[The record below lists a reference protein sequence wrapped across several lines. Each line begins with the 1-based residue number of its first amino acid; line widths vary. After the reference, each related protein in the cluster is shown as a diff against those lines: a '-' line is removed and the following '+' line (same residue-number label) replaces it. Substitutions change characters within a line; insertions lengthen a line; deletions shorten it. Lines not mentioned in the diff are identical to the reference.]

1 MKKIIFGLIASAL
14 ISNLSFGQASLE
26 HSYTTKVWDYE
37 NHNSFKTKNGINYFT
52 LDNTTN
58 TLQFFDSDHNLFK
71 TIIIPVSSGYELREI
86 STINDIL
93 FNSDDLIEFIVFSS
107 SNTDSNISKSTLVNE
122 NAVVLQEFGNRR
134 EAFVIKGVGGTY
146 KLITPVGCN

>member
-14 ISNLSFGQASLE
+14 ISNLSFGQATLE

-71 TIIIPVSSGYELREI
+71 TIIIPV
-86 STINDIL
+86 
-93 FNSDDLIEFIVFSS
+93 
-107 SNTDSNISKSTLVNE
+107 
-122 NAVVLQEFGNRR
+122 
-134 EAFVIKGVGGTY
+134 
-146 KLITPVGCN
+146 